1 MVTTPEPVDD
11 FEPWPAEPDP
21 IRTAV
26 SQLIVAV
33 MGVIPDGPA
42 RAAAV
47 TEIIELHGRVAA
59 LLGRPRL
66 N

>member
-1 MVTTPEPVDD
+1 MVTPERDED
-11 FEPWPAEPDP
+11 FEPWPVADP
-21 IRTAV
+21 IRVAIAG
-26 SQLIVAV
+26 LISAV
-33 MGVIPDGPA
+33 MAAMPDCPA

-47 TEIIELHGRVAA
+47 NEIVSLHGRIAA

>member
-1 MVTTPEPVDD
+1 MNPERDED
-11 FEPWPAEPDP
+11 FEPWPAADP
-21 IRTAV
+21 IRVAIA
-26 SQLIVAV
+26 SLISAV
-33 MGVIPDGPA
+33 MTVAPDSPA

-47 TEIIELHGRVAA
+47 NEIIALHGRVAA